1 MKIIFKIARAEL
13 RHLFYSPIAW
23 VVIVVFFVITG
34 MQFVSQ
40 LNEMARM
47 QEVTM
52 ENSPGFEGFAD
63 GLTLKMFL
71 GSIGNAL
78 SYFYLFIPLLTMGV
92 ISREHNTGTMKL
104 LFSSPLRVRELVLG
118 KYLGLLTFNL
128 ILLSGIGLLLLT
140 GALTIRDADYPIY
153 LSSLL
158 GFFLLS
164 GTYLAIGI
172 FISSLTQYQI
182 MAGIITYL
190 VFGILGMV
198 QNWGQEY
205 DLIRDLTYF
214 LSLSDRVEYMIVGLI
229 TSRNVLYYL
238 LIIALF
244 IGFTMIRLR
253 SLQESRKWTVSFSR
267 YLLLSVVIL
276 FLGYFTS
283 KPGNVAYWD
292 VTRHNDNTIDS
303 TMQEVLKELD
313 GSPVTVT
320 LYTNL
325 LDEKF
330 REGLP
335 SARNKYL
342 WGFWEKYLRFYP
354 NMKFNF
360 EYYHKLGN
368 DNIRFRNMYPGR
380 TEDQIVDLLV
390 RTYGLKRSLFK
401 PCKEIENKI
410 DLSGEPSGL
419 LMELEYKG
427 KKTILRTFAKS
438 RNIWPT
444 QMNVAGAIRK
454 LLRDSIPR
462 ILFSVGHFERSPW
475 KFGEREYALHTA
487 YKGSDNALV
496 NTGVQLD
503 SIALTHQAPV
513 PGADLLV
520 IADPKSS
527 LSTVEQEK
535 VMDFLNQGGN
545 ALFYAEPGK
554 EALLNTILNRIGV
567 NIESGVLMDHNIET
581 SPVDVRNALNAA
593 GNAMAREKE
602 MQRYALNI
610 KGHTAAGLFFSAAE
624 LSWRVLD
631 GFDIEPISIF
641 KGNQKVWLEKGY
653 QGLDSALATFSE
665 AEGDIMKDAYPMA
678 LKLSRK
684 INGKE
689 QRIVVVADADFMSL
703 KNFSGFTIGLGLYSW
718 LMNNEYPVYVTEH
731 FKTDRFLTIGKKSG
745 NWIYNAYVYILPGIL
760 LLTGLI
766 LVIRRSRK

>member
-23 VVIVVFFVITG
+23 VVIVVFFVIAG

-52 ENSPGFEGFAD
+52 ENSPGFEGFAE
-63 GLTLKMFL
+63 GLTLKMFF
-71 GSIGNAL
+71 GSIGTAL

-104 LFSSPLRVRELVLG
+104 LFSSPIRVRELVLG
-118 KYLGLLTFNL
+118 KFLGLMAFNF
-128 ILLSGIGLLLLT
+128 ILLSCIGLLLLT
-140 GALTIRDADYPIY
+140 GVFSIKDADYPIY
-153 LSSLL
+153 LSTLL

-164 GTYLAIGI
+164 NTYLAIGL
-172 FISSLTQYQI
+172 FISSLTHYQI

-190 VFGILGMV
+190 VFGILGMA
-198 QNWGQEY
+198 QKIGQQY
-205 DLIRDLTYF
+205 DLLRDLTYF
-214 LSLSDRVEYMIVGLI
+214 LSLSDRVDYMILGLI
-229 TSRNVLYYL
+229 TSRNVCYYI
-238 LIIALF
+238 LIIAMF
-244 IGFTMIRLR
+244 IGFAMIKLR

-267 YLLLSVVIL
+267 YLLLTGIIL
-276 FLGYFTS
+276 TLGYFTS
-283 KPGNVAYWD
+283 RPGNVAYWD
-292 VTRHNDNTIDS
+292 VTKHNDNTIDS

-335 SARNKYL
+335 EARNKYL

-354 NMKFNF
+354 NMTFKY
-360 EYYHKLGN
+360 EYYHKLDD
-368 DNIRFRNMYPGR
+368 DNSRFKSMYPGR
-380 TEDQIVDLLV
+380 TEDQMVDLQV
-390 RTYGLKRSLFK
+390 RTYGLKRSLFQSS
-401 PCKEIENKI
+401 KEIEKKI
-410 DLSGEPSGL
+410 DLTGEPSIL

-427 KKTILRTFAKS
+427 KKTILRTYAKS
-438 RNIWPT
+438 RSVWPT

-454 LLRDSIPR
+454 LVRDSIPR

-475 KFGEREYALHTA
+475 KFGEREYASHTA
-487 YKGSDNALV
+487 YKGNVKALV

-503 SIALTHQAPV
+503 SITLKHQTPV

-520 IADPKSS
+520 IADPKSA
-527 LSTVEQEK
+527 LSAVEQEK

-554 EALLNTILNRIGV
+554 EVMLNNMLNRIGV
-567 NIESGVLMDHNIET
+567 NIESGVLMNHKIET
-581 SPVDVRNALNAA
+581 SPVDVRNALNTT
-593 GNAMAREKE
+593 GNAMAREQE
-602 MQRYALNI
+602 MQRHFLN
-610 KGHTAAGLFFSAAE
+610 KKFAAAGLFFSAAE
-624 LSWRVLD
+624 LSWREVD
-631 GFDIEPISIF
+631 GFNIEPISIF
-641 KGNQKVWLEKGY
+641 KGHPKVWLEKGY
-653 QGLDSALATFSE
+653 LGLDSALATFSA
-665 AEGDIMKDAYPMA
+665 AEGDVMKDAYPMA
-678 LKLSRK
+678 LKLTRT

-689 QRIVVVADADFMSL
+689 QRIVVVADADFMSH
-703 KNFSGFTIGLGLYSW
+703 KYFNGFTIGVGFYSW
-718 LMNNEYPVYVTEH
+718 LMNNEYPVYLTEH

-745 NWIYNAYVYILPGIL
+745 NWIYNVYVYILPGML
-760 LLTGLI
+760 LLLGGV